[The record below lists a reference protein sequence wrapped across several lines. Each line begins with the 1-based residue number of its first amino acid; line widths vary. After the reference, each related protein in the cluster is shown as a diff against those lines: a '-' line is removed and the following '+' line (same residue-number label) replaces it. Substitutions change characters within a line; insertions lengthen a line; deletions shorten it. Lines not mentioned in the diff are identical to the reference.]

1 MASKNIITIDVGGQ
15 LFETDIRT
23 LTKYPDAMFAKMF
36 EHSEEGIIPMLKTEN
51 GNYFLDADHIC
62 FREILSFLRF
72 GKRRNLLHGRVYF
85 N

>member
-23 LTKYPDAMFAKMF
+23 LTKYHDTMVSKMF
-36 EHSEEGIIPMLKTEN
+36 EHSEEGINPMLKKEN
-51 GNYFLDADHIC
+51 GNYFLDADPVY
-62 FREILSFLRF
+62 FRDNFLRF
-72 GKRRNLLHGRVYF
+72 GKLTLQKEEF